1 MVDTSAAGSQTPF
14 RGSPRGTFIVTTIR
28 ILALAAASTAVL
40 SATAQAQP
48 VFRPNIDIGILANRA
63 PLDCRI
69 EDLKVFALT
78 NTTSGPIAAGT
89 TVHIDIV
96 HPPAGMVESLVY
108 QLPAMAVG
116 AMVRDGTYEATSC
129 TAWIEVPMVLAP
141 SGANP
146 PTPPPGP
153 AAPLGSRP
161 LLLKP

>member
-1 MVDTSAAGSQTPF
+1 MTKP
-14 RGSPRGTFIVTTIR
+14 R
-28 ILALAAASTAVL
+28 ILALAAASTAL
-40 SATAQAQP
+40 LAAAAQAQP
-48 VFRPNIDIGILANRA
+48 FRPNIDIGILANRA

-96 HPPAGMVESLVY
+96 HPPAGMVESLTY

-116 AMVRDGTYEATSC
+116 VMVRDGTYEATSC

-146 PTPPPGP
+146 PPPPADP
-153 AAPLGSRP
+153 AAPPGDLP